1 METSGHGRQKGMT
14 ARAKTRAVSCHSV
27 GVALLAFGRPRLA
40 GSAFG
45 CVSGEDGAAAL
56 SLRVDLSVAGFL
68 AGAAFIGV
76 ATAAPSVGSLAKEA
90 STIAGVCAA
99 AFAARFAVG
108 LGAFATLCRFL
119 GDAGLRAAWGSAA

>member
-1 METSGHGRQKGMT
+1 
-14 ARAKTRAVSCHSV
+14 
-27 GVALLAFGRPRLA
+27 
-40 GSAFG
+40 
-45 CVSGEDGAAAL
+45 L

-68 AGAAFIGV
+68 AGAAFIGG

-108 LGAFATLCRFL
+108 LGAFATFGDFL
-119 GDAGLRAAWGSAA
+119 GTLAFDVPCGDPPPEAGE